1 MSQHAVLSYL
11 IALSKSD
18 GMEPM
23 ACLLLFT
30 IIPIRYKMTGLTIT
44 IIQSSESLEMIET
57 QTGRWNTQGQGRAG

>member
-1 MSQHAVLSYL
+1 MSQHAVLSHL

-44 IIQSSESLEMIET
+44 NIQSSESLEMIET
-57 QTGRWNTQGQGRAG
+57 QTGRWNTQGRAG